1 MHKKAHIAGVITATA
16 GLLLAG
22 APAFAD
28 SADNDGINVGNDNN
42 VSLVPIQLCG
52 NNVAAAGVVVSVIS
66 PQTSTCVN
74 APVVDHPS
82 HKPEKP
88 DHEKPE
94 KPHKPHKPEWPGGH
108 GGGGHG
114 GGGHGGGG
122 HGGGGHGGGG
132 HGGGPGPAPAPEPA
146 PAPSAPAEQVSPAE
160 LPAAPSPVAVAG
172 HAAVTG

>member
-1 MHKKAHIAGVITATA
+1 MHKKARFAGVITATA

-28 SADNDGINVGNDNN
+28 SADNDGINVGNDND

-52 NNVAAAGVVVSVIS
+52 NNVAVVGAVVNILS
-66 PQTSTCVN
+66 PQSGDCTN
-74 APVVDHPS
+74 APVGDHPS
-82 HKPEKP
+82 HKP

-94 KPHKPHKPEWPGGH
+94 KPGHEKPEKPGH
-108 GGGGHG
+108 GGGCDDDDCGGCDDDCG
-114 GGGHGGGG
+114 GGGPDWPGPGGPGPG
-122 HGGGGHGGGG
+122 EP
-132 HGGGPGPAPAPEPA
+132 GPGPAPAPA
-146 PAPSAPAEQVSPAE
+146 PAPSAPEQVSPAE